1 MKPKLKLMGNISLSI
16 GFELILNGKIYKS
29 NYRDTITALN
39 DIRNQLL
46 KDGWPIGCV
55 EYFLRQAELYALF
68 WSCDSVK
75 IEFNQ
80 GNLTTTI
87 SKA

>member
-1 MKPKLKLMGNISLSI
+1 MAIIEMVLKN
-16 GFELILNGKIYKS
+16 GFEVIINEKSYKS
-29 NYRDTITALN
+29 NSFIMISALN

-55 EYFLRQAELYALF
+55 EYFLRQSELYCLF
-68 WSCDSVK
+68 WSYDSIK

-87 SKA
+87 SKG